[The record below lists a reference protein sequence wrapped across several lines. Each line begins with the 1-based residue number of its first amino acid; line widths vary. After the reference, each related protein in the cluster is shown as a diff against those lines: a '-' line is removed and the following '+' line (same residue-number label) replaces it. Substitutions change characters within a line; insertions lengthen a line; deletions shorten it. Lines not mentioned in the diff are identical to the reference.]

1 MTGVLTVK
9 TQLKPISSHLKN
21 KCPTNASV
29 KFSCAQP
36 PRELLRGIC
45 KFCTARGPGICQP
58 RGHSRAFDTY
68 AASYQNIT
76 TQKVLLEKTQII
88 AHLSRTGINCSRVV
102 KACSRFY
109 ASISSLL
116 IKQELIHCENRSC
129 RCGSTFFGY
138 WTKFLLILFEEH
150 PFIFRKLFVTY
161 IITARY

>member
-29 KFSCAQP
+29 KFSCGQP
-36 PRELLRGIC
+36 PRELLQGIC

-68 AASYQNIT
+68 AVSYQNIT
-76 TQKVLLEKTQII
+76 TQKVLLEKTQIGSSVKDRNK
-88 AHLSRTGINCSRVV
+88 LKRVV

-109 ASISSLL
+109 ACISSLL
-116 IKQELIHCENRSC
+116 IKPELHSEIGAIDVNQRFLVIESNFCWYYLKNIPSYLENYS
-129 RCGSTFFGY
+129 
-138 WTKFLLILFEEH
+138 
-150 PFIFRKLFVTY
+150 
-161 IITARY
+161 